1 MIGKKGNIYFNLDN
15 VETYEY
21 TNDGK
26 SIILNMVSGRSFM
39 YDVKDVPNLIDYI
52 NTFELG
58 NRFYEKTI
66 SILL

>member
-58 NRFYEKTI
+58 SRFYEKTV

>member
-58 NRFYEKTI
+58 CRFYEKTI